1 MKMYRPPVK
10 KSAYDGLSGA
20 ANVALSKDKTK
31 VKVTFER
38 KADGSGGDEHVVLAK
53 ECPKE
58 VQAYLRSGNFVVKL
72 SKESDKIYSLSP
84 TGGMF
89 VGKVAKFSSKKD
101 ADPSP
106 MTKVATNQEGQTY
119 SYLFFVVMIEIT
131 EGECKGMEIPLFLRY
146 NFAEDEQEIK
156 GAMRKVV
163 GYSKS
168 LEKSKHTA
176 FLDEFLTITGA
187 WDAGAIQYSD
197 NILPKLEQRIKRAD
211 KTFGF
216 IVKKGYID
224 TLYEHSGVPEETK
237 VEEDFNTG
245 ADFDPDDLTD
255 DPTEDKFE

>member
-1 MKMYRPPVK
+1 MVYRPPVK

-38 KADGSGGDEHVVLAK
+38 KADGSGGDEHVVLVK

-106 MTKVATNQEGQTY
+106 MTKVSTNKEGQTY
-119 SYLFFVVMIEIT
+119 SYLFFVVMIEII
-131 EGECKGMEIPLFLRY
+131 EGECKGMQIPLFLRY
-146 NFAEDEQEIK
+146 NFSEEEQEVK
-156 GAMRKVV
+156 GIMRKVA
-163 GYSKS
+163 GYSKQ
-168 LEKSKHTA
+168 LDKSKHTA
-176 FLDEFLTITGA
+176 FLDEFLLITGV
-187 WDAGAIQYSD
+187 WETAIPYSD

-224 TLYEHSGVPEETK
+224 TLYEQTKVTPEETK
-237 VEEDFNTG
+237 LPED
-245 ADFDPDDLTD
+245 DFGVTFDSDDLTD
-255 DPTEDKFE
+255 DPIDDIPF

>member
-1 MKMYRPPVK
+1 MVYRPPVK

-20 ANVALSKDKTK
+20 ANVALNGNKTK
-31 VKVTFER
+31 VKVTLEE
-38 KADGSGGDEHVVLAK
+38 SGDSYVISVK

-58 VQAYLRSGNFVVKL
+58 VQAYIRSGNFVVKL
-72 SKESDKIYSLSP
+72 SKDNDKIYSLSP
-84 TGGMF
+84 TSGMF

-101 ADPSP
+101 ADPAP
-106 MTKVATNQEGQTY
+106 MTKVGKNQEGSTY

-131 EGECKGMEIPLFLRY
+131 EGECKGMQIPLFLRY
-146 NFAEDEQEIK
+146 NFAEEVQEVK
-156 GAMRKVV
+156 GVERKVA

-168 LEKSKHTA
+168 LDKSKHTA

-187 WDAGAIQYSD
+187 WDAGAIPYSD

-216 IVKKGYID
+216 IVKKGYIE
-224 TLYEHSGVPEETK
+224 TLYEQTTVTPEETK
-237 VEEDFNTG
+237 LPDDDFG
-245 ADFDPDDLTD
+245 ATFDPEDLTD